1 MWEGHSLTL
10 GRVHRDNYH
19 YIDKENLKIGSYDTA
34 QRQIPNKD
42 VQKMKTFVDERQT
55 FTEEQVKKET
65 SRCLSC
71 GAAKV
76 DTNICIG
83 CGLCTTRC
91 KFDAIRLTRKYDA
104 LGVPYENLVG
114 AIAKDTVKKVG
125 RSIARP
131 FKKDETCTK

>member
-1 MWEGHSLTL
+1 MFKLRS
-10 GRVHRDNYH
+10 
-19 YIDKENLKIGSYDTA
+19 S
-34 QRQIPNKD
+34 
-42 VQKMKTFVDERQT
+42 
-55 FTEEQVKKET
+55 
-65 SRCLSC
+65 
-71 GAAKV
+71 KV